1 MRPSDFQRARFE
13 ISREPYE
20 LAKRGSVLVC
30 IGLLGWVSGAE
41 PSHAQTSSAAQP
53 SSTTPTSQT
62 RPSSREEIADDEPLS
77 WTLKKFPTQKYMN
90 EIYWKHSSDTPAFF
104 RDSMLQFVTRSYY
117 LTRDNFDGS
126 KSQAW
131 AGGGWVAFRSGLIAD
146 TFGVH
151 AAYYTSQNLF
161 GPEDESGTKLLNPDQ
176 NALGMLGQLYGR
188 VQVRDQ
194 SFAVV
199 ANSWIRL
206 SLTRKTIVWCPTR
219 LKALLSSRFLIR
231 IATTTTRLGTFGA

>member
-1 MRPSDFQRARFE
+1 MRPPDVQRALF
-13 ISREPYE
+13 
-20 LAKRGSVLVC
+20 GSSPKGTGLTRRYGVLVC
-30 IGLLGWVSGAE
+30 IGLLGWLSAAE
-41 PSHAQTSSAAQP
+41 PSHAQTSSAVQP
-53 SSTTPTSQT
+53 SPVTSTSQAL
-62 RPSSREEIADDEPLS
+62 PSSREEIADDEPLS

-104 RDSMLQFVTRSYY
+104 RDSMLQFVARSYY

-131 AGGGWVAFRSGLIAD
+131 AGGGWVALRSGLIAD

-194 SFAVV
+194 EFRGGRQLVD
-199 ANSWIRL
+199 
-206 SLTRKTIVWCPTR
+206 TP
-219 LKALLSSRFLIR
+219 LI
-231 IATTTTRLGTFGA
+231 

>member
-1 MRPSDFQRARFE
+1 MRPSDFQRALFE
-13 ISREPYE
+13 ISRRNRTYQEVQRSS
-20 LAKRGSVLVC
+20 LDRALGLGLRGRTISRAN
-30 IGLLGWVSGAE
+30 IQHGTAS
-41 PSHAQTSSAAQP
+41 STSSA
-53 SSTTPTSQT
+53 SQT

-90 EIYWKHSSDTPAFF
+90 EIYWKPSSDTPAFF

-126 KSQAW
+126 ESQAW
-131 AGGGWVAFRSGLIAD
+131 AGGGWVAFRSGLIAN

-194 SFAVV
+194 EFRGGRQLVDTPLINPQDNRMV
-199 ANSWIRL
+199 PIR
-206 SLTRKTIVWCPTR
+206 S
-219 LKALLSSRFLIR
+219 KALLSSRFRIR
-231 IATTTTRLGTFGA
+231 IATTTTRLATFGA